1 MPRDIEIPVDSVRLD
16 LPRSPSPSALQAF
29 YPFITTFSNLVMPH
43 KLLCFAGSPEVNNG
57 SNSHTSSR
65 LLACL
70 PQKLQQAVRLAH
82 VERSGP
88 RFTIQLCEHQLSSK

>member
-16 LPRSPSPSALQAF
+16 LPRSPSPS
-29 YPFITTFSNLVMPH
+29 
-43 KLLCFAGSPEVNNG
+43 
-57 SNSHTSSR
+57 
-65 LLACL
+65 
-70 PQKLQQAVRLAH
+70 AVRLAH

>member
-43 KLLCFAGSPEVNNG
+43 KLLCFAGSPE
-57 SNSHTSSR
+57 
-65 LLACL
+65 
-70 PQKLQQAVRLAH
+70 AVRLAH